1 MFWMLF
7 TEPRRGFRCE
17 NADADTKTSLKKRP
31 SQIYS
36 LSSTVSDTLQDF
48 IVE

>member
-17 NADADTKTSLKKRP
+17 NADADTKTSLKRGHHKYTVFKV
-31 SQIYS
+31 QIVIHFKI
-36 LSSTVSDTLQDF
+36 LL
-48 IVE
+48 